1 MMAET
6 KAVAAAVEASPV
18 EVEEGRS
25 KTVAA
30 AVEASPA
37 PVEKGRSKTAA
48 AEVEAGPAEVEE
60 GRSKTVVL
68 VAVDDSDASYRA
80 LEWAVRHVAATA
92 GMAGAGAVELVV
104 LHAKPPT
111 SLAVNM
117 GGPGVP
123 GDVVGLVEEDLRKK
137 AEGVVGK
144 ARSLCAANSV
154 EAVVDVVDGE
164 PKHVLCDAVEKHHAD
179 LLVVGSQGYGAIR
192 RSLIFSFP
200 AVYAFTARLKL
211 MVAVSCLNS
220 SFLQGIA
227 WERERLLRTPCR
239 LLCGDCQAARVQE
252 LIAISGVGS
261 IVPSSSVGILL
272 FACLHNVSLLN
283 YFCSN

>member
-1 MMAET
+1 MAET
-6 KAVAAAVEASPV
+6 KAVAAAVPVEASPV
-18 EVEEGRS
+18 EVGRSRTVAAAVPVEASTVEVEVGRGNTVAAAVETSPVEGRS

-30 AVEASPA
+30 
-37 PVEKGRSKTAA
+37 
-48 AEVEAGPAEVEE
+48 
-60 GRSKTVVL
+60 
-68 VAVDDSDASYRA
+68 
-80 LEWAVRHVAATA
+80 
-92 GMAGAGAVELVV
+92 AVELVV

-164 PKHVLCDAVEKHHAD
+164 PKHVLCDAVENHRAD

-192 RSLIFSFP
+192 RALLGS
-200 AVYAFTARLKL
+200 
-211 MVAVSCLNS
+211 VSDYC
-220 SFLQGIA
+220 A
-227 WERERLLRTPCR
+227 HHA
-239 LLCGDCQAARVQE
+239 DCSVVIVKQP
-252 LIAISGVGS
+252 GS
-261 IVPSSSVGILL
+261 K
-272 FACLHNVSLLN
+272 N
-283 YFCSN
+283 

>member
-6 KAVAAAVEASPV
+6 KAVAAAVPVEASPV
-18 EVEEGRS
+18 EVGRSRTVAAAVPVEASTVEVEVGRGNTVAAAVETSPVEGRS

-30 AVEASPA
+30 AVE
-37 PVEKGRSKTAA
+37 VG
-48 AEVEAGPAEVEE
+48 E

-164 PKHVLCDAVEKHHAD
+164 PKHVLCDAVEKHRAD

-192 RSLIFSFP
+192 RALLGS
-200 AVYAFTARLKL
+200 
-211 MVAVSCLNS
+211 VSDYC
-220 SFLQGIA
+220 A
-227 WERERLLRTPCR
+227 HHA
-239 LLCGDCQAARVQE
+239 DCSVVIVKQP
-252 LIAISGVGS
+252 GS
-261 IVPSSSVGILL
+261 K
-272 FACLHNVSLLN
+272 N
-283 YFCSN
+283 

>member
-6 KAVAAAVEASPV
+6 KAVAVAVEASPV

-25 KTVAA
+25 KTVEASPVEEGRSKTVAA
-30 AVEASPA
+30 AVE
-37 PVEKGRSKTAA
+37 EGRSKTVAA
-48 AEVEAGPAEVEE
+48 AVEE

-192 RSLIFSFP
+192 RALLGS
-200 AVYAFTARLKL
+200 
-211 MVAVSCLNS
+211 VSDYC
-220 SFLQGIA
+220 A
-227 WERERLLRTPCR
+227 HHA
-239 LLCGDCQAARVQE
+239 DCSVVIVKQP
-252 LIAISGVGS
+252 GS
-261 IVPSSSVGILL
+261 K
-272 FACLHNVSLLN
+272 N
-283 YFCSN
+283 